1 MSVFFMDFDMA
12 PSVIWAR
19 DLYDQMQI
27 RSDFRKW
34 FPRMCQYGFV
44 EGRDYEFVPRVR
56 PQDEGGR
63 TVQRYVKDYRI
74 TLEMAKQLYKLHH
87 FHKNDCFRSCEGQ
100 HCMGT
105 NHWMQAVIELLH
117 QHKCKSHA
125 PPKRFYE
132 SQPPDS
138 LVTTTQ
144 IAKEYGCGAKVFNRL
159 LHLHGIQ
166 YRANNQWVL
175 YAKHQD
181 KGYEENTTIMPPE
194 KQIVQDDRDA
204 RAEELE
210 SAFSYDGYQVV
221 RKELFAHLR
230 DPAIVIRKDSIT
242 FNTACITG
250 LEDVVYVHVMFNN
263 DLKRIV
269 VRGCDENDKDALRWC
284 VAKPDKRKSR
294 KMSCKPF
301 ATLVYQKMG
310 WDSECRYKMLGYRI
324 TFEGE
329 TLYVFDLLVPEI
341 FHEGQRK
348 KNAVDSQDNAAS
360 TKPVN
365 SRKGFYLDD
374 IVGTF
379 GVPVE
384 EHRKESEVKQM
395 DGYVSM
401 GILTGK
407 IAPEAGKD

>member
-1 MSVFFMDFDMA
+1 M
-12 PSVIWAR
+12 
-19 DLYDQMQI
+19 
-27 RSDFRKW
+27 
-34 FPRMCQYGFV
+34 
-44 EGRDYEFVPRVR
+44 
-56 PQDEGGR
+56 
-63 TVQRYVKDYRI
+63 
-74 TLEMAKQLYKLHH
+74 
-87 FHKNDCFRSCEGQ
+87 N
-100 HCMGT
+100 
-105 NHWMQAVIELLH
+105 
-117 QHKCKSHA
+117 
-125 PPKRFYE
+125 
-132 SQPPDS
+132 
-138 LVTTTQ
+138 
-144 IAKEYGCGAKVFNRL
+144 
-159 LHLHGIQ
+159 
-166 YRANNQWVL
+166 
-175 YAKHQD
+175 
-181 KGYEENTTIMPPE
+181 EENTTIMPPE

-341 FHEGQRK
+341 QSAVSLSESRIEHSGHQRWGQNSDSALQLQPARNLHLFVTQGKNLCEQCCQVGIPPVLSSLLSGKQEGGGGNLPPSRFQYTVPDHSVPGQRY
-348 KNAVDSQDNAAS
+348 SH
-360 TKPVN
+360 
-365 SRKGFYLDD
+365 
-374 IVGTF
+374 
-379 GVPVE
+379 VP
-384 EHRKESEVKQM
+384 
-395 DGYVSM
+395 
-401 GILTGK
+401 
-407 IAPEAGKD
+407 